1 MPARVLIVG
10 SGLIGLTTAY
20 LLATRGH
27 EVTVLDR
34 REGPGQEASRANG
47 GLLTPSMSQPWNGP
61 GTWRVL
67 LGSLVRADAPLQLR
81 ARRLPQLAGWGMG
94 FLRNSAAA
102 IAERNCL
109 SNLRLALYSLQEMR
123 SLREAASLD
132 YGAAAPGALKI
143 FRSPEALDQAARE
156 AARLSAFGLHSHVLT
171 PAQTSALEPALAP
184 IESEL
189 AGAVHFLE
197 DEIGDA
203 YRYCLELAERARAVG
218 VQFRFNTQALALE
231 VESGKVTALQ
241 LQRERLV
248 SERYIVC
255 AGAFST
261 PLLRSTGIDVPVEPA
276 KGYSLTLDLVS
287 NEGALRVPLVDD
299 DFHAAVVPFTG
310 AIRVAGTA
318 EFAGFD
324 LALSAPRV
332 RNLLRLLDQVLP
344 QAKLDR
350 AGARPWCGLRPMSV
364 DGVPIIGA
372 TPLPNLLIS
381 TGHGHLGWTL
391 AAGSARLL
399 VDLLEGNTPA
409 IDPAP
414 YALSRF
420 H

>member
-1 MPARVLIVG
+1 MGARVLIVG
-10 SGLIGLTTAY
+10 SGLIGLATAY
-20 LLATRGH
+20 VLATRGH

-34 REGPGQEASRANG
+34 RDGPGQECSRANA

-67 LGSLVRADAPLQLR
+67 LRSLVRSDAPLQLR
-81 ARRLPQLAGWGMG
+81 ARRLPQLSGWGMG

-102 IAERNCL
+102 IAERSTV
-109 SNLRLALYSLQEMR
+109 SNLRLALYSLQEMQ
-123 SLREAASLD
+123 SLRQATSLD
-132 YGAAAPGALKI
+132 YAGAAPGALKI
-143 FRSPEALDQAARE
+143 FRSPEALEQAARE
-156 AARLSAFGLHSHVLT
+156 AERLNPHGLHHRALT
-171 PAQTSALEPALAP
+171 AAQTAALEPALAP
-184 IESEL
+184 IESDL
-189 AGAVHFLE
+189 AGAIHFLE

-203 YRYCLELAERARAVG
+203 YRFCVELAERARGLG
-218 VQFRFNTQALALE
+218 VQFRFNAPALE
-231 VESGKVTALQ
+231 LEVANGKVTALRVQ
-241 LQRERLV
+241 GERLV
-248 SERYIVC
+248 AERYIVC

-261 PLLRSTGIDVPVEPA
+261 PFLRSVGVHVPVEPA
-276 KGYSLTLDLVS
+276 KGYSLTLDLV
-287 NEGALRVPLVDD
+287 EGGAALRVPIIDD

-324 LALSAPRV
+324 LTLSAPRV
-332 RNLLRLLDQVLP
+332 RNLSRLLDQVLP
-344 QAKLDR
+344 QARLDR

-372 TPLPNLLIS
+372 TPLPNLLVS

-409 IDPAP
+409 IDAAP

>member
-1 MPARVLIVG
+1 MSARILIVG
-10 SGLIGLTTAY
+10 SGLIGLTAAY
-20 LLATRGH
+20 FLATRGH
-27 EVTVLDR
+27 EVIVLDR

-67 LGSLVRADAPLQLR
+67 LGSLLRSDAPLQLR
-81 ARRLPQLAGWGMG
+81 ARRLPHLFGWGMR

-102 IAERNCL
+102 IVERNSS

-123 SLREAASLD
+123 SLTEATAID
-132 YGAAAPGALKI
+132 YAGAAPGALKI
-143 FRSPEALDQAARE
+143 FRSPESLEQAARE
-156 AARLSAFGLHSHVLT
+156 ATRLSAVGLRSCVLT
-171 PAQTSALEPALAP
+171 AAQTVALEPALAP
-184 IESEL
+184 IEGKL
-189 AGAVHFLE
+189 AGAVHFLN

-203 YRYCLELAERARAVG
+203 YRFCLELAERARVAG
-218 VQFRFNTQALALE
+218 VRFRFGAQALALE
-231 VESGKVTALQ
+231 VERGKVAAV
-241 LQRERLV
+241 RVHDERLTA
-248 SERYIVC
+248 ERYIVA
-255 AGAFST
+255 AGVYST
-261 PLLRSTGIDVPVEPA
+261 PLLRSIGIRVPVEPA
-276 KGYSLTLDLVS
+276 KGYSVTLDLES
-287 NEGALRVPLVDD
+287 SDGALRVPLVDD

-324 LALSAPRV
+324 LTLSMPRV
-332 RNLLRLLDQVLP
+332 QNLLRLLNQVLP
-344 QAKLDR
+344 RAKVDR
-350 AGARPWCGLRPMSV
+350 AHSRPWCGLRPMSV

-372 TPLPNLLIS
+372 TPLSNLFVS

-399 VDLLEGNTPA
+399 ADLIDGNATA

-414 YALSRF
+414 YSFSRF